1 MIVATHGWSKMEE
14 TRKVPE
20 ASGKRPAK
28 VPSGQRKKA
37 KVPGRHKS
45 HREGENSKSWAAM
58 GKETIASVEGTST
71 PRARLKSV
79 KELCNA
85 CPGEDGLNYHVI
97 RIPWLATDLYT
108 LPSEILMDQAAKTM
122 VLVSSVSA
130 LLSLS
135 FMFANALTWLLT
147 WQSHHYYMTLIDRV
161 QRRKDGGN
169 PNTVAATK
177 RWASEAQSLADH
189 LKTELEE
196 ATRRRELLEKEL
208 SEIQGTLSDSQDQ
221 LAETREQL
229 VNSWSKLFEAREQPA
244 NFEDQLQGV
253 RIPGR

>member
-14 TRKVPE
+14 TRKAPE

-45 HREGENSKSWAAM
+45 HREGENSKSWATM

-85 CPGEDGLNYHVI
+85 CPGEDGRNYHVI
-97 RIPWLATDLYT
+97 
-108 LPSEILMDQAAKTM
+108 
-122 VLVSSVSA
+122 
-130 LLSLS
+130 
-135 FMFANALTWLLT
+135 
-147 WQSHHYYMTLIDRV
+147 RV